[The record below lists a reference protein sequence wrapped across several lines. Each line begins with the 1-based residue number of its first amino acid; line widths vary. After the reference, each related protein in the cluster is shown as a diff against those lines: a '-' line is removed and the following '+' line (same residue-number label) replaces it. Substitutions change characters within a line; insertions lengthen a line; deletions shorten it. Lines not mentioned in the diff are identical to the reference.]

1 MIKFNAKNLGI
12 VFLLG
17 IFLIGAIGV
26 VSAQQT
32 LPKGGN
38 SLETAIRIEPGSYKG
53 GSLDNKEM
61 EYFYITD
68 VEFGQEIDIKATFVA
83 ADVDIG
89 AWAILGLYDKDG
101 IVLSGEDDGFY
112 DKPLLLTISQT
123 HRDRDLGKYYIQA
136 GCDGFKIA
144 SYSLEVS
151 LTEPSVEDAGNGIS
165 VGTETPANGASAE
178 GLNWALILGIIV
190 IIAIIA
196 YLLLKKKKKKK
207 E

>member
-17 IFLIGAIGV
+17 IFLIGATGI
-26 VSAQQT
+26 VSAQQA

-38 SLETAIRIEPGSYKG
+38 SLETAVKIEPGNYRGS
-53 GSLDNKEM
+53 SLDSKEM
-61 EYFYITD
+61 EYFYLAD

-83 ADVDIG
+83 ANIDNG
-89 AWAILGLYDKDG
+89 AWAILALYDKDG
-101 IVLSGEDDGFY
+101 TLLAGEDGGFY
-112 DKPLLLTISQT
+112 DEPLSLTISQT
-123 HRDRDLGKYYIQA
+123 YGGRGLGKYYIQT
-136 GCDGFKIA
+136 GSDLFKIA

-151 LTEPSVEDAGNGIS
+151 LTELPAEQVE
-165 VGTETPANGASAE
+165 NGAIIDTEGPVDGAAAE

-196 YLLLKKKKKKK
+196 YLFLKKKKK